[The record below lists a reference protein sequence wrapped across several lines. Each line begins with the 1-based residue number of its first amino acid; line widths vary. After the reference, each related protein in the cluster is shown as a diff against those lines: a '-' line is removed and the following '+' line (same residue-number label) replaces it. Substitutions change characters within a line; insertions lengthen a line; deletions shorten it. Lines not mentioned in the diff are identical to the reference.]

1 MIYHV
6 KKHKIIGYYK
16 VQPCFVK
23 KIEFYWKNHLP
34 TTKSSI
40 FNIILAVSVANLT
53 IDILTN
59 AGYIIFLSFIS
70 AISLFITSKP
80 TYYPLLISANYSLNT
95 FSAFIPAFSANI
107 YVIIPN
113 ALPYAY
119 KAKSLDSIPIY
130 YTF

>member
-1 MIYHV
+1 MIYCD
-6 KKHKIIGYYK
+6 KFYYENSH
-16 VQPCFVK
+16 F
-23 KIEFYWKNHLP
+23 P

-40 FNIILAVSVANLT
+40 FNIILAVSVASLT
-53 IDILTN
+53 KEILTK

-70 AISLFITSKP
+70 AISFYITSSP
-80 TYYPLLISANYSLNT
+80 TYFPLLINANYSLKT
-95 FSAFIPAFSANI
+95 FNAFIPAFSAKI

-119 KAKSLDSIPIY
+119 NAKSLVYIPIS